1 MRTYDLEL
9 TINVRAVVPEQFTQ
23 RMREYAADTGEGGAS
38 TEFLRRAV
46 AQFGNDDEGFTL
58 HVVKHGLRNVTRF
71 AAAQAMHEEG
81 IGATLAP
88 AKCVVH
94 TDRNDPPEVPAVLAS
109 AVAAAI
115 PA

>member
-9 TINVRAVVPEQFTQ
+9 TISVRAVVPQQFTDMLRGFVDDPEQ
-23 RMREYAADTGEGGAS
+23 S
-38 TEFLRRAV
+38 TEFLRRAA

-58 HVVKHGLRNVTRF
+58 HVLKHGLRNTVRL
-71 AAAQAMHEEG
+71 AAAMELNNAG

-94 TDRNDPPEVPAVLAS
+94 TDRNNPPEVPAVLAS
-109 AVAAAI
+109 EVAVAI